1 MIEMVD
7 SNKNGTVDFPEF
19 LKMMT
24 TMMEAAQTPGDQDE
38 DISQAF
44 KVFDKVKKVCY
55 CIERRKSQRL
65 YNFGSGRGWFD
76 HRCGDQGDH
85 DGAGGELERG
95 RGGRHGQVSSYWSAA
110 RHNTRL

>member
-1 MIEMVD
+1 MGTVKYRELPLTARMSGFDSTPEELRTMIEMVD

-44 KVFDKVKKVCY
+44 KVFDKVKKV
-55 CIERRKSQRL
+55 
-65 YNFGSGRGWFD
+65 
-76 HRCGDQGDH
+76 
-85 DGAGGELERG
+85 
-95 RGGRHGQVSSYWSAA
+95 SYVID
-110 RHNTRL
+110 

>member
-24 TMMEAAQTPGDQDE
+24 TMMEAVQTPGDQDE

-44 KVFDKVKKVCY
+44 KVFDKVKKVSY
-55 CIERRKSQRL
+55 VIDWKNNDFITLLQ
-65 YNFGSGRGWFD
+65 D
-76 HRCGDQGDH
+76 GDGLITAAEIKETMMVLGENLSEAEVGDMV
-85 DGAGGELERG
+85 R
-95 RGGRHGQVSSYWSAA
+95 
-110 RHNTRL
+110 

>member
-24 TMMEAAQTPGDQDE
+24 TMMEAAQTPGGQNE

-55 CIERRKSQRL
+55 IIERRKSPLR
-65 YNFGSGRGWFD
+65 SGYVPRNKFVWK
-76 HRCGDQGDH
+76 
-85 DGAGGELERG
+85 
-95 RGGRHGQVSSYWSAA
+95 
-110 RHNTRL
+110 

>member
-24 TMMEAAQTPGDQDE
+24 TMMEAAQTPGDPDE

-55 CIERRKSQRL
+55 CIERRKNQRL
-65 YNFGSGRGWFD
+65 YNFGSGRRWFNN
-76 HRCGDQGDH
+76 RCRDQGDH
-85 DGAGGELERG
+85 AGALGELERG
-95 RGGRHGQVSSYWSAA
+95 RGGRHGQVSCHWSSAG
-110 RHNTRL
+110 HNTRL

>member
-24 TMMEAAQTPGDQDE
+24 TMMEVSQTPGEQDE

-44 KVFDKVKKVCY
+44 KVFDKVKRICY
-55 CIERRKSQRL
+55 VI
-65 YNFGSGRGWFD
+65 
-76 HRCGDQGDH
+76 
-85 DGAGGELERG
+85 
-95 RGGRHGQVSSYWSAA
+95 
-110 RHNTRL
+110 

>member
-24 TMMEAAQTPGDQDE
+24 TMMEAAQTPEGQDE

-44 KVFDKVKKVCY
+44 KVFDKVKKVCNV
-55 CIERRKSQRL
+55 I
-65 YNFGSGRGWFD
+65 D
-76 HRCGDQGDH
+76 
-85 DGAGGELERG
+85 
-95 RGGRHGQVSSYWSAA
+95 
-110 RHNTRL
+110 